1 MICTWVASVIV
12 LGGSKTTSRCK
23 LKYKHIL
30 AELDKS
36 KTPNGVM
43 MTPKLIIFLFCFLGS
58 CGLNKP

>member
-1 MICTWVASVIV
+1 MICTWVTSVIV
-12 LGGSKTTSRCK
+12 LGGSKTNSRCK

-43 MTPKLIIFLFCFLGS
+43 MTLNLIVFLFSWFL
-58 CGLNKP
+58 